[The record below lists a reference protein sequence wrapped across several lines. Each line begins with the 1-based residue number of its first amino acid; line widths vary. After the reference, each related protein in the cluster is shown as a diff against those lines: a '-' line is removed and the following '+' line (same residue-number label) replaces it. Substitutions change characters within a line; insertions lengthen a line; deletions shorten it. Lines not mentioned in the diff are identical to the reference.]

1 MIIDVVAK
9 QMDKSNDVLFALD
22 AIVYDSFEENGC
34 VLQEL
39 ADKVVDSFLA
49 RHPECRGWNLTLF
62 LNLKKNTNQGR
73 HSGFLQS
80 CNLGSKR
87 ML

>member
-9 QMDKSNDVLFALD
+9 QMDKSDDVLFALD
-22 AIVYDSFEENGC
+22 AIVYDSFEENSC

-62 LNLKKNTNQGR
+62 LNLKKHKPR
-73 HSGFLQS
+73 
-80 CNLGSKR
+80 
-87 ML
+87 